1 MDCDKIG
8 KLIRHLRRE
17 KSMTQRQLAQQLGVS
32 DRAVSKW
39 ERGAG
44 CPDVSLLTGLAT
56 ALSVGVESLLAGDLT
71 DQEARSTMKH
81 AVYYVCPRCGNLL
94 FATGAAAVTCC
105 GRSLEPLMPV
115 KAGEQEKLQ
124 VEELE
129 GDW

>member
-1 MDCDKIG
+1 
-8 KLIRHLRRE
+8 
-17 KSMTQRQLAQQLGVS
+17 
-32 DRAVSKW
+32 
-39 ERGAG
+39 
-44 CPDVSLLTGLAT
+44 
-56 ALSVGVESLLAGDLT
+56 
-71 DQEARSTMKH
+71 MKH

-129 GDW
+129 GDWYLTSRHPMSKTHYISFVVFATGDSLVLQKLYPEWDLQARIPARDHGMLLWYSHRQGLLYQLV